1 MRQRFEGLRRVLVDI
16 EAIGRLQVGEQ
27 FGMRGEAGLLGL
39 QCFPGEAARGRRIV
53 GAHLHQVGHR
63 QQQRG
68 LDVAEL
74 DTGQE
79 LVVDLLDQVFQGH
92 VALPLL
98 GFGELRGIVLGQQL
112 LVAGQPM
119 HAPLQALAEAA

>member
-1 MRQRFEGLRRVLVDI
+1 M
-16 EAIGRLQVGEQ
+16 
-27 FGMRGEAGLLGL
+27 
-39 QCFPGEAARGRRIV
+39 